1 MDVTRIDQ
9 VGIAVEDLDAA
20 LAFYASAFGIAA
32 VSRERIEEDGVEEA
46 MLEVAGVHLQLVQSI
61 REDSPVARF
70 VERRGPGLH
79 HLGLAVR
86 SLEGA
91 LDHLR
96 GEGVELIDEEPRIGG
111 GGHRI
116 AFVHPRST
124 GGVLVELVEDAAP
137 AHADGHDDHE
147 G

>member
-9 VGIAVEDLDAA
+9 VGIAVDDLDAA
-20 LAFYASAFGIAA
+20 LDFYARAFGLAPS
-32 VSRERIEEDGVEEA
+32 SREVVASDGVEEA
-46 MLEVAGVHLQLVQSI
+46 MIDVAGVQLQLLQST
-61 REDSPVARF
+61 REGSPIDRF
-70 VERRGPGLH
+70 LASRGPGMH
-79 HLGLAVR
+79 HLGIAVR
-86 SLEGA
+86 SLDAA

-96 GEGVELIDEEPRIGG
+96 RQGVELIDEEPRIGG

-124 GGVLVELVEDAAP
+124 GGILVELIEDAAGP
-137 AHADGHDDHE
+137 DIGH

>member
-20 LAFYASAFGIAA
+20 LEFYARAFGIHAT
-32 VSRERIEEDGVEEA
+32 SREHVEQDGIEEA
-46 MLEVAGVHLQLVQSI
+46 MLEVGGVHLQLVQSA
-61 REDSPVARF
+61 RAGSPIDRF
-70 VERRGPGLH
+70 IQKRGPGMH
-79 HLGLAVR
+79 HLGLAVS

-96 GEGVELIDEEPRIGG
+96 SEGVELIDEEPRRGG
-111 GGHRI
+111 SGHLV

-124 GGVLVELVEDAAP
+124 GGILVELIEDDT
-137 AHADGHDDHE
+137 H
-147 G
+147 